1 MVSVKEVTYEKLMI
15 IKFILMRIFIVLKM
29 DTKVRGLNLV
39 SQEYD
44 QGAWLKQQEF
54 FDSSIIEFDSVEQFL
69 YKYNNNFEISNK
81 KFLTVSGGLRI
92 SDIEAYKRYKAGR
105 LIEVFPE
112 KSVNILELGCGFG
125 WNLAVLRDSGH
136 TGNLYGVDISST
148 AINLCKKV
156 SDKFKLSLLC
166 DEMNILNINDLFVSN
181 LDVDYILIYQ
191 VLEQLPKDTENV
203 LEKLILCFPETNFV
217 LIESSSE
224 LFPISL
230 SDLISKLYVKKQ
242 NYQKSVL
249 KTVRQM
255 AKGNLIKDLTYSRY
269 YCSGK
274 FGHENMIVRFRSNK

>member
-1 MVSVKEVTYEKLMI
+1 
-15 IKFILMRIFIVLKM
+15 MRIFIVLKM
-29 DTKVRGLNLV
+29 DTKVRDLNLV

-54 FDSSIIEFDSVEQFL
+54 FDSLIVEFGSVEQFL
-69 YKYNNNFEISNK
+69 YKYNNNFEISNR

-105 LIEVFPE
+105 LVEVFPK
-112 KSVNILELGCGFG
+112 KSVNILEVGCGFG
-125 WNLAVLRDSGH
+125 WNLAVLRDNGY

-148 AINLCKKV
+148 AVNLCKKV

-166 DEMNILNINDLFVSN
+166 DEMNILNLNDMSLSD

-191 VLEQLPKDTENV
+191 VLEQLPKHTENV
-203 LEKLILCFPETNFV
+203 LEKLISCFPETNFV

-249 KTVRQM
+249 RTVRRM
-255 AKGNLIKDLTYSRY
+255 AKGNLIKELTYSRY